1 MGIKLKSFGIKP
13 IIQNSMR
20 LIRLFMYICFN
31 IHLFIT
37 NKFERKYRYV
47 VFQPP
52 GFHVCAQIISVE
64 LIFLVTIIT
73 MFEVMKSSVDWEI
86 SWLWSGNLGLNSHE
100 NQGKVRGVFLLL
112 FFSVVG

>member
-13 IIQNSMR
+13 IIQNSVR
-20 LIRLFMYICFN
+20 LIKLFMYICFN

-37 NKFERKYRYV
+37 STFERKYRYV

-73 MFEVMKSSVDWEI
+73 MFEVMKSSVDCEI

-100 NQGKVRGVFLLL
+100 NQGKVRVF
-112 FFSVVG
+112 FFFFFFFQ